1 MLEHGG
7 HQLRLYRCTVVESAE
22 GTQCI
27 LIPYPCKM
35 EQLTKHSQSI
45 SCNRRAPMVM
55 TMKGTMKATMEEM
68 LLEAMRLMLM
78 TMNILMKTILQVDG
92 ISIPDWA

>member
-1 MLEHGG
+1 MH
-7 HQLRLYRCTVVESAE
+7 
-22 GTQCI
+22 I
-27 LIPYPCKM
+27 LIPSPCKM

-68 LLEAMRLMLM
+68 IMEAMRLMVM
-78 TMNILMKTILQVDG
+78 TMNTLMKTILQVNG
-92 ISIPDWA
+92 ISMPDWA